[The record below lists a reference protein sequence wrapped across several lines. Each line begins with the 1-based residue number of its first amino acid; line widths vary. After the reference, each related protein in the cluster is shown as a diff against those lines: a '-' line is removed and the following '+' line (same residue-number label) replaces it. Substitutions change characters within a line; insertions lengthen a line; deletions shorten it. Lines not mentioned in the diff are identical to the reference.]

1 MFKQFLKALKIL
13 EEGDRVG
20 FYLICF
26 FLITSV
32 FLEFLSFTLI
42 VPIISIIFE
51 TQSETKN
58 IIPILNLN
66 FLSKDY
72 LNEILLGFLLII
84 ILKLIILYIFEK
96 KLNTSLYKI
105 QIGLNKNIYTNL
117 LSQSWDQITKKSVSE
132 ISRIASGSD
141 VMTYVTQGIYNY
153 MIVIKNI
160 SIMLA
165 LGIFLIKLNH
175 EATIIILLA
184 FLIFTIIF
192 TKFHSKNAIN
202 ASIKVKNL
210 REIKLKNNYETIQGL
225 REIKLFGFAKKI
237 IDYYSKNEEKIA
249 VIQVKRRLVDIL
261 PKIFLELTFIFTLL
275 AFIFV
280 FQNKG
285 ILINFI
291 PTISI
296 FVLVFARMVPLITT
310 INTLIQRI
318 KFSNFGINE
327 TINLIQQSKNFKNE
341 KNIDENL
348 SESKNIIKIND
359 NSTLKITNLSFGYG
373 ENQVFDNIN
382 LNFETNKII
391 SVTGKNGSG
400 KSTFLDLLSTLIK
413 PNSGEIKLDE
423 QNLYDLRSSW
433 RNEVGYLAQNFFI
446 FDDTLLKNIVFYN
459 SENLNNELLMRALEI
474 SGLNEVVNKLP
485 NGLETNLG
493 SMVKFLSGGQKQKI
507 AIARVIYRDPKIYIF
522 DEPTSSLDTES
533 EKIFI
538 DTLKNLKS
546 KNKFIFVITHSKN
559 LISNCD
565 DVYLIDNKKIIKSK

>member
-1 MFKQFLKALKIL
+1 MRQFKVLRNKIIWF
-13 EEGDRVG
+13 R
-20 FYLICF
+20 
-26 FLITSV
+26 
-32 FLEFLSFTLI
+32 
-42 VPIISIIFE
+42 
-51 TQSETKN
+51 
-58 IIPILNLN
+58 
-66 FLSKDY
+66 
-72 LNEILLGFLLII
+72 
-84 ILKLIILYIFEK
+84 
-96 KLNTSLYKI
+96 
-105 QIGLNKNIYTNL
+105 
-117 LSQSWDQITKKSVSE
+117 
-132 ISRIASGSD
+132 
-141 VMTYVTQGIYNY
+141 
-153 MIVIKNI
+153 
-160 SIMLA
+160 
-165 LGIFLIKLNH
+165 
-175 EATIIILLA
+175 
-184 FLIFTIIF
+184 
-192 TKFHSKNAIN
+192 
-202 ASIKVKNL
+202 
-210 REIKLKNNYETIQGL
+210 
-225 REIKLFGFAKKI
+225 KKI

-261 PKIFLELTFIFTLL
+261 PKIFLELTFTFTLL

-341 KNIDENL
+341 KNIYENL
-348 SESKNIIKIND
+348 NVSKNIIKIND
-359 NSTLKITNLSFGYG
+359 NSNLKITNLSFGYG
-373 ENQVFDNIN
+373 ENQIFDNIN

-391 SVTGKNGSG
+391 SLTGKNGSG

-459 SENLNNELLMRALEI
+459 SENLNNELLIRALEI
-474 SGLNEVVNKLP
+474 SGLNKVVNKLP

-507 AIARVIYRDPKIYIF
+507 AIARVIYRNPKIYIF
-522 DEPTSSLDTES
+522 DELSSLDTES